1 MKIDLGYNFK
11 NEKLFETAIT
21 HTSFTHENK
30 NKEIENNERL
40 EFLGDAVLELVISS
54 YIFKKFEELSEGEL
68 TKLRAS
74 IVCEASLAERAR
86 VLKIG
91 EKLKLGK
98 GEEQTGG
105 KDRDSLLADAFEAII
120 GAIYI
125 DSNSIEKATEF
136 IINQMGQTILEKRKS
151 FLKNDCKTYLQE
163 LIQKNSK
170 IPLEYNIIEEDGPA
184 HNKMFTAS
192 VVHNGKIL
200 GEGKGK
206 SKKDAEQNAAQ
217 VAIKIIESKI

>member
-11 NEKLFETAIT
+11 NEMLLQTAIT

-30 NKEIENNERL
+30 SGEIENNERL

-74 IVCEASLAERAR
+74 IVCEGSLAERAR
-86 VLKIG
+86 AIDLG
-91 EKLKLGK
+91 DNLRLGK

-105 KDRDSLLADAFEAII
+105 RNRDSLLADAFEAII

-125 DSNSIEKATEF
+125 DSGDIGKTAEF
-136 IINQMGQTILEKRKS
+136 IIKQMEDTILEKRKS

-163 LIQKNSK
+163 LIQRDSK
-170 IPLEYNIIEEDGPA
+170 IPIEYTIIEEEGPA
-184 HNKMFTAS
+184 HNKIFTIQ
-192 VVHNGKIL
+192 VMHNGKIL

-217 VAIKIIESKI
+217 VAINFIEGKN

>member
-11 NEKLFETAIT
+11 NEILLQTAIT

-30 NKEIENNERL
+30 SEKIENNERL

-74 IVCEASLAERAR
+74 IVCEGSLAEIAR
-86 VLKIG
+86 ELNIG
-91 EKLKLGK
+91 DNLRLGK

-105 KDRDSLLADAFEAII
+105 RNRDSLLADAFEAII

-125 DSNSIEKATEF
+125 DSGDINKTTEF
-136 IINQMGQTILEKRKS
+136 IINQMENTILEKRKS
-151 FLKNDCKTYLQE
+151 FVKNDCKTYLQE
-163 LIQKNSK
+163 LIQRDSK
-170 IPLEYNIIEEDGPA
+170 IPIEYTIIEEDGPA
-184 HNKMFTAS
+184 HNKVFTVQAI
-192 VVHNGKIL
+192 HNKKIL

-217 VAIKIIESKI
+217 VAINVIEGKN